1 MIKAHLFLGSTNEN
15 GNLIYLDLSQDPR
28 LSPESRIYIYTLIFY
43 WTNLVVVPEKLPQ
56 FWTWGLEI
64 YNIACQW
71 YKVIPE
77 ERIFGSHPH
86 SRLQVQKGA
95 SRVGLEA
102 LLLTLEHPSLNTS
115 C

>member
-1 MIKAHLFLGSTNEN
+1 MP
-15 GNLIYLDLSQDPR
+15 LIYGYSGAFD
-28 LSPESRIYIYTLIFY
+28 IHTLIFY

-86 SRLQVQKGA
+86 SRLQAQKGV
-95 SRVGLEA
+95 S
-102 LLLTLEHPSLNTS
+102 
-115 C
+115 